1 MSTERSKCQP
11 CLDPRLALGLR
22 HVPVI
27 PPMRDHCGDQLPVLR
42 NQLLLVLANSKVLGL
57 ARAKRDALPVLLK
70 EWRSMIGSPQDCKSC
85 IDFCVVFS
93 NQDKHLA
100 LWVCAELADPAG
112 PSSSPQP
119 NCWLEPD
126 QGTHNAGDVVLPAL
140 RFLDRLMSPYR
151 LPYMY
156 DVV

>member
-27 PPMRDHCGDQLPVLR
+27 PPMRDHCGYHLPVLR

-70 EWRSMIGSPQDCKSC
+70 EWRSMIGSPQDRKSC

-93 NQDKHLA
+93 NQDDTLLFGFA
-100 LWVCAELADPAG
+100 QSWLILLVRVQATSPTAG
-112 PSSSPQP
+112 WNRTREPTM
-119 NCWLEPD
+119 LE
-126 QGTHNAGDVVLPAL
+126 TLCFLP
-140 RFLDRLMSPYR
+140 
-151 LPYMY
+151 
-156 DVV
+156 

>member
-11 CLDPRLALGLR
+11 CLDPRLALRLR

-27 PPMRDHCGDQLPVLR
+27 PPMRDHCGDHLPVLR
-42 NQLLLVLANSKVLGL
+42 NQLLLVLGNSKVLGL
-57 ARAKRDALPVLLK
+57 ARAKRDALPVPLK

-93 NQDKHLA
+93 NQDN
-100 LWVCAELADPAG
+100 ADPAG

-126 QGTHNAGDVVLPAL
+126 QGTHNAGGVVLPAISL
-140 RFLDRLMSPYR
+140 Q
-151 LPYMY
+151 LPRA
-156 DVV
+156 